1 MEGVE
6 SKRIYSVI
14 WIIRMI
20 LLTHKYTELTMENLF
35 QTITLELTM
44 EKMGALSP
52 DGIDSCLTVRR
63 MNTAVCQI

>member
-1 MEGVE
+1 MDYKND
-6 SKRIYSVI
+6 S
-14 WIIRMI
+14 
-20 LLTHKYTELTMENLF
+20 LTHMYSELTMENLF
-35 QTITLELTM
+35 QTITLVLTM